1 MVEEDL
7 TNVYKCLMGVN
18 EEAARLFVQHTDRTI
33 GIRNKFL
40 KINLT

>member
-18 EEAARLFVQHTDRTI
+18 EEAARRFFVQHTDRTI
-33 GIRNKFL
+33 GIRNKF
-40 KINLT
+40 